1 MRYGSLLHRHSCREE
16 VSGPIVRL
24 HMPHFYDDQCRRA
37 QEGTVNT
44 LLNADLQR
52 MAINLLEDAQ
62 LLLLGYGIPRETA
75 IGRVADAQR
84 LVAAVEVVSPGE
96 RMQGVTSTP
105 ASSSGDIP
113 RTPGRRP
120 SPLPRTSTPASSSG
134 DIPRT
139 PPPLPRTPDGPPPHK
154 RVKRE
159 VLDDQ

>member
-1 MRYGSLLHRHSCREE
+1 
-16 VSGPIVRL
+16 
-24 HMPHFYDDQCRRA
+24 MPHFYDDQCRRA

-75 IGRVADAQR
+75 MCRIADAQR
-84 LVAAVEVVSPGE
+84 LMAAVAVTPGE
-96 RMQGVTSTP
+96 RMQGV
-105 ASSSGDIP
+105 
-113 RTPGRRP
+113 
-120 SPLPRTSTPASSSG
+120 TSTPASSSG

-154 RVKRE
+154 RMKRE
-159 VLDDQ
+159 LKEDD